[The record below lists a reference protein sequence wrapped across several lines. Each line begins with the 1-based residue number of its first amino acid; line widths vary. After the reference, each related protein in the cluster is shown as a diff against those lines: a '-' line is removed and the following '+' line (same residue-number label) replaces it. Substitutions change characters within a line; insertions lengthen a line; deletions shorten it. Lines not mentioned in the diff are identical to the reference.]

1 MLQEDE
7 DLEFNNEVETKL
19 NVIDSSR
26 VTSNMVLLLLGR
38 LVSLFGSQIYNFA
51 IGLYVLQ
58 KTGSSAAFSMTL
70 VFGMLPRILFGPLA
84 GVISDRVDRKKIV
97 VLSDILSGAIVL
109 ALAALATAD
118 ELRVSYIYAANFL
131 LNTCN
136 TFFDIPMNASIP
148 NIVDDKNLNRANSL
162 NQTVSA
168 MAQIGGPFLGG
179 IVFALVDMRLFLIIN
194 ATSFILSGIS
204 EMFID
209 FNLNNTDKQEEKESK
224 EKKLSVGII
233 KEFKEVFKFLKT
245 RELLIIIFGFSL
257 FLNFFVAFGVTVPF
271 PYIINNVIKL
281 IPEKYGILEAMF
293 PLGMMIGSIIMSI
306 FKEKDKKYKSFI
318 GSILLV
324 SMATALMS
332 LPVMPM
338 FMNLNKNIYF
348 VYYMISLIIS
358 GAAVIY
364 ANIPI
369 QLVIQRETPDSM
381 RGRIFALLET
391 TSISIFPL
399 GLILS
404 GLLLERIPV
413 YILPLLSGA
422 VMIFITLAMGLN
434 KEIRKI

>member
-1 MLQEDE
+1 MEI
-7 DLEFNNEVETKL
+7 NNEVETKL
-19 NVIDSSR
+19 KVIDSAK
-26 VTSNMVLLLLGR
+26 VTSNMILLLLGR

-58 KTGSSAAFSMTL
+58 KTGSSAAFSITL

-168 MAQIGGPFLGG
+168 MAQICGPFLGG

-194 ATSFILSGIS
+194 AASFIISGIS

-209 FNLNNTDKQEEKESK
+209 FNLNNTDNQEENEA
-224 EKKLSVGII
+224 EKKKSIGII

-281 IPEKYGILEAMF
+281 IPEKYGILEGMF

-324 SMATALMS
+324 SMTTAFMS

-348 VYYMISLIIS
+348 VYYMIFLIIS